1 MSPRGGTRIRATR
14 RPVVV
19 LAGEDRNDRRCLRI
33 LLEAYCQDMRGRLV
47 EINEPVRLH
56 KVPAERLQRR
66 VSELARLVRARAVGE
81 DAELAC
87 VFVHEDLDGTD
98 GDDYP
103 LIQRRVQEALCAE
116 LGSAHYVLAV
126 EEIEAWLLLFP
137 DALSAFVGSW
147 KVPARYRGKDTGR
160 LADPKGILMREVS
173 RSGRRYRESDAPA
186 VLEKAVAAE
195 IHKAPAGSN
204 RSWAQLA
211 ADAEECC
218 RHHLKLPVRRK

>member
-1 MSPRGGTRIRATR
+1 M
-14 RPVVV
+14 

-56 KVPAERLQRR
+56 KVPAERLRPR
-66 VSELARLVRARAVGE
+66 VSELARLVRARAAGE

-87 VFVHEDLDGTD
+87 VFVHEDLDSTD
-98 GDDYP
+98 GDTFP
-103 LIQRRVQEALCAE
+103 VTQRRVQEALRVE
-116 LGSAHYVLAV
+116 LGNAHYVLAV

-137 DALSAFVGSW
+137 DALTEVVGTW

-173 RSGRRYRESDAPA
+173 KGGRRYRESDAPA
-186 VLEKAVAAE
+186 VLEAAVTAAV
-195 IHKAPAGSN
+195 HDKPTGSN
-204 RSWAQLA
+204 RSWTQFGTAV
-211 ADAEECC
+211 EECC
-218 RHHLKLPVRRK
+218 RFHLKQSAQTK